1 MKQNMKKI
9 GALLLTLAIVIT
21 AAGCTTAGKNNV
33 GGETITV
40 KDGATIGEGSK
51 SLAVEVVDG
60 EGTSVSF
67 TVKTDEKT
75 VGEALQA
82 LQVLSGEEGPYGLY
96 IKEVNGIVADYEKD
110 ATYWG
115 FYINGEYA
123 VTGADMTDAVDG
135 ASYIFKVEK

>member
-1 MKQNMKKI
+1 MKQNVKKI
-9 GALLLTLAIVIT
+9 VALLLTLLLVLA
-21 AAGCTTAGKNNV
+21 AAGCGADQGTAGGN
-33 GGETITV
+33 TITV

-51 SLAVEVVDG
+51 TITVEVVDG
-60 EGTSVSF
+60 EGKSVKF
-67 TVKTDEKT
+67 TAKTDKKT
-75 VGEALQA
+75 VGEALQT

-96 IKEVNGIVADYEKD
+96 IKEVNGITADYEKD

-135 ASYIFKVEK
+135 DSYIFKVEK

>member
-1 MKQNMKKI
+1 MKKNLKKI
-9 GALLLTLAIVIT
+9 GALLLTLMIVIT
-21 AAGCTTAGKNNV
+21 AVGCTNAGKNDA

-40 KDGATIGEGSK
+40 KNGATIGEGSK
-51 SLAVEVVDG
+51 TLQVEVVDG
-60 EGTSVSF
+60 EGKSVSF

>member
-9 GALLLTLAIVIT
+9 GALLLTVIVVIA
-21 AAGCTTAGKNNV
+21 AAGCTTAGKNDA

-40 KDGATIGEGSK
+40 KNGATIGEGSK
-51 SLAVEVVDG
+51 TLQVEVVND
-60 EGTSVSF
+60 EGKSTKF

-123 VTGADMTDAVDG
+123 MTGADMTDVADG
-135 ASYIFKVEK
+135 SSYTFKVEK

>member
-1 MKQNMKKI
+1 MKQSMKKI
-9 GALLLTLAIVIT
+9 SALLLTMVIAIT
-21 AAGCTTAGKNNV
+21 AVGCTAGKSAA

-51 SLAVEVVDG
+51 TLAVEVVDG
-60 EGTSVSF
+60 EGKSVSF

-135 ASYIFKVEK
+135 DSYIFEVVK

>member
-1 MKQNMKKI
+1 MKQNMKKM

-135 ASYIFKVEK
+135 DSYIFKVEK

>member
-1 MKQNMKKI
+1 MKQNMKKM
-9 GALLLTLAIVIT
+9 GALLLTLVVVI
-21 AAGCTTAGKNNV
+21 ASVGCTNAGKNDTPAQ
-33 GGETITV
+33 TITV

-60 EGTSVSF
+60 EGKSVSF

-82 LQVLSGEEGPYGLY
+82 LQVPSGEEGPYGLY

-135 ASYIFKVEK
+135 DSYIFKVEK

>member
-9 GALLLTLAIVIT
+9 SALLLALMIVIT
-21 AAGCTTAGKNNV
+21 AAGCTTGKTAA

-40 KDGATIGEGSK
+40 KNGATIGEGSK
-51 SLAVEVVDG
+51 TLAVEVVDG
-60 EGTSVSF
+60 EGKSVSF

-135 ASYIFKVEK
+135 DSYIFKVEK